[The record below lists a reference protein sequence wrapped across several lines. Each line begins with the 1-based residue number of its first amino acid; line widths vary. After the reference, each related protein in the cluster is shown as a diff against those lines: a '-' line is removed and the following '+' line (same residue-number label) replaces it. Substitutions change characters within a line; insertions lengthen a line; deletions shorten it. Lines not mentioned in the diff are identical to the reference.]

1 MRIINLEEEVKAC
14 KRALR
19 ELEQKYED
27 LSHIKKIA
35 AVDCEDIRERIVSGF
50 RDLVDD
56 VDIIYDAL
64 KGMERNFDALDEQL
78 GVDIQHTEKQMAE
91 LRELIWRYEKEI
103 EANQKN

>member
-50 RDLVDD
+50 RGLVDD
-56 VDIIYDAL
+56 
-64 KGMERNFDALDEQL
+64 MERNFDTLDEQL
-78 GVDIQHTEKQMAE
+78 GVDIQHTENQMAE